1 MHKMRSVAMS
11 NFTHA
16 AKFCRVL
23 PRLAFNLNGSHNSYK
38 LLFAVK
44 CLFQGY

>member
-1 MHKMRSVAMS
+1 MRSISMS

-16 AKFCRVL
+16 AKYCRVL
-23 PRLAFNLNGSHNSYK
+23 PRLACNLYGSQNSCK